1 MRCQTRTRVPK
12 TKFSAT
18 AKMACLARAPRMVI
32 DTSALV
38 AIFLG
43 ARTQAVSRAHSSGRD
58 EADFSGELETGIV
71 LEARRGE
78 AAGREFDLFV
88 VRAKLEVVPVDAEQV
103 EIARSAWRKYGKGRH
118 AAGLNFGDCFA
129 YALAKFSGQEL
140 LARRRGFSVYRR
152 GTGSVTGDS
161 LRAAAPA

>member
-1 MRCQTRTRVPK
+1 
-12 TKFSAT
+12 
-18 AKMACLARAPRMVI
+18 MVI

-43 ARTQAVSRAHSSGRD
+43 EAERKTFLEHILRAETKLISAASLP
-58 EADFSGELETGIV
+58 EAGIV
-71 LEARRGE
+71 LESRRGE

-88 VRAKLEVVPVDAEQV
+88 VRAKLEVVPVDTEQA

-129 YALAKFSGQEL
+129 YALAKFSGQKL
-140 LARRRGFSVYRR
+140 LAKGEDFHFTDVE
-152 GTGSVTGDS
+152 
-161 LRAAAPA
+161 LIA